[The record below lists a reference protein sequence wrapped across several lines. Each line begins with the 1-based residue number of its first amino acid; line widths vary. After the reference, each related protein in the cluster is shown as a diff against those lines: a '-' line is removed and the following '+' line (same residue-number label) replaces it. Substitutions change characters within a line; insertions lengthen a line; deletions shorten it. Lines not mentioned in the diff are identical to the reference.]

1 MTPRIT
7 ASIDLQA
14 IRHNLR
20 RVRELAPRSK
30 VMAAIKADG
39 YGHGATAV
47 AMNLPDCDAFAV
59 ACLEEA
65 VSLRDAGISQP
76 LTVLAGVLSAEEAAA
91 AQALDLELVIHAE
104 WQLQLLE
111 QLQPARPLKLWL
123 KLDTGMHRLG
133 FAPQQAQALFARVDA
148 QVDWQFCGWM
158 THLACADVPD
168 QQMSQRQLQEFST
181 ALDGLSGPRSIA
193 NSAGIVNQLAEAD
206 WVRPGLMLY
215 GASPVPDRSA
225 AELGLQPA
233 MRVSSRLIAIKD
245 VPSGHSVGYGA
256 TWICPRDMRIGIV
269 AVGYGDG
276 WPRSLPNGTPVE
288 LRGQRLPMVGRV
300 SMDMITVDLAD
311 CDASIGDEV
320 TLWGSAG
327 LPVEQIAAAA
337 DTLSYELLCGLTQ
350 RVKFRYLND
359 LRDSA

>member
-7 ASIDLQA
+7 ATIDLQA
-14 IRHNLR
+14 IRHNLQ
-20 RVRELAPRSK
+20 RVRELAPHSK

-47 AMNLPDCDAFAV
+47 ARNLPDCDAFAV

-65 VSLRDAGISQP
+65 VSLREAGVAQP
-76 LTVLAGVLSAEEAAA
+76 LAVLAGVLSAEEAVA
-91 AQALDLELVIHAE
+91 AQALDLQLVIHAE

-133 FAPQQAQALFARVDA
+133 FEPQLAAVLYRRVAAQAQ
-148 QVDWQFCGWM
+148 WQFCGWM
-158 THLACADVPD
+158 THLACADVRD
-168 QQMSQRQLQEFST
+168 QQMSQRQLAEFAE
-181 ALDGLSGPRSIA
+181 ALEGLGGPRSIA
-193 NSAGIVNQLAEAD
+193 NSAGIVNRLAEAD

-225 AELGLQPA
+225 AGLGLQPA

-245 VPSGHSVGYGA
+245 VPRGHSIGYGA
-256 TWICPRDMRIGIV
+256 TWTCAQDMRIGIV

-288 LRGQRLPMVGRV
+288 IRGQRLGMVGRV
-300 SMDMITVDLAD
+300 SMDMITVDLAA
-311 CDASIGDEV
+311 CDAAIGDEV
-320 TLWGSAG
+320 TLWGSAS
-327 LPVEQIAAAA
+327 LPVEQIATAA

-350 RVKFRYLND
+350 RVRFRYLND
-359 LRDSA
+359 LRDTA